1 MFGDEAFLHDR
12 NWHII
17 SIALEVNHKNVRR
30 ETKRC
35 EYIFSVLDK
44 TQIQNKRY
52 LIHWVILFSGRY
64 VFTIKNLFIKLND
77 NS

>member
-35 EYIFSVLDK
+35 EYIFD
-44 TQIQNKRY
+44 
-52 LIHWVILFSGRY
+52 ILEKKQS
-64 VFTIKNLFIKLND
+64 
-77 NS
+77 